1 MIRPILKIPKNHVP
15 IGKYLRISIWF
26 VNGPLLKYSS
36 QIPDEAWEAID
47 DFRVSLEIFDR
58 GKLSLLLLRSLN
70 PSEVAS
76 NNFLEIR
83 SWPKVSPTSS
93 SDMVCVVTAQTCGV
107 FISS

>member
-1 MIRPILKIPKNHVP
+1 MWYFCT
-15 IGKYLRISIWF
+15 YLVF
-26 VNGPLLKYSS
+26 GNGPPQLTRVSPSVPPSPPPIQRTMHAS

-58 GKLSLLLLRSLN
+58 GKLSRLLLRSLN

-93 SDMVCVVTAQTCGV
+93 SDIMRGLW
-107 FISS
+107 

>member
-1 MIRPILKIPKNHVP
+1 MHIFGFLGMVPPDYSSVPPSPPPIQRTM
-15 IGKYLRISIWF
+15 YA
-26 VNGPLLKYSS
+26 S

-58 GKLSLLLLRSLN
+58 GKLSRLLLRSLN

-93 SDMVCVVTAQTCGV
+93 SDIMRGLW
-107 FISS
+107 